1 MGPGLSLTHTRC
13 ASSTPCGSDAVRP
26 PSTPA
31 QLGAV
36 GVTLTAA
43 SRVIFMEPDLSAAV
57 EEQALS
63 RVRRM
68 GGGEDVWAKRL
79 VYKGTIEEDILG
91 MRGEQGADGVRVCV
105 MDGVA
110 EDCMPTGQAEK
121 FIEAMRRSSSR
132 AGTACALS

>member
-1 MGPGLSLTHTRC
+1 MGPGLSLTRCC
-13 ASSTPCGSDAVRP
+13 ASSTPCGSDAARP

-68 GGGEDVWAKRL
+68 GGGKDVWAKRL
-79 VYKGTIEEDILG
+79 VSTKELPKAQMKVQKMEKQLET
-91 MRGEQGADGVRVCV
+91 EQQVFV
-105 MDGVA
+105 
-110 EDCMPTGQAEK
+110 Q
-121 FIEAMRRSSSR
+121 SSR
-132 AGTACALS
+132 PELQSQHSCALALFRCTSFALM